1 MLSTLSTVV
10 TQAHL
15 KSIHFVS
22 IIHCRSTLLVCGR
35 QPWLARRSNSSLFPP
50 FFCKWSIWKRR
61 RRKKSWCERSRVKEW
76 RAPLLGQFPGAE
88 TGYDTLNLTV
98 ECMTMAVCA
107 CMSLCVSCMFFSTNV
122 FFFHT
127 NGGEQEAPKSAP
139 ALSISAGNLCLR
151 LTPHLLPLFCF
162 CPTYSTQP
170 LTLVWTHT
178 QTISQ
183 SEPLFVFDGDSQWV
197 SGLVE
202 VENDFKPSFDEMS
215 PGVIQDFLTGVC
227 AEAA

>member
-1 MLSTLSTVV
+1 MHSTLSTVV

-61 RRKKSWCERSRVKEW
+61 RRKKSWCERSRVNEW

-122 FFFHT
+122 FFFSHKWRGT
-127 NGGEQEAPKSAP
+127 RGTQICPSAEY
-139 ALSISAGNLCLR
+139 
-151 LTPHLLPLFCF
+151 FC
-162 CPTYSTQP
+162 
-170 LTLVWTHT
+170 
-178 QTISQ
+178 
-183 SEPLFVFDGDSQWV
+183 G
-197 SGLVE
+197 
-202 VENDFKPSFDEMS
+202 
-215 PGVIQDFLTGVC
+215 
-227 AEAA
+227 